1 MSLSDPQTQQEAIKY
16 TIDAGAGVVT
26 LGSLFGYL
34 PELAALGTLIWTG
47 IRIYETKT
55 VQKLFGKTPKDD

>member
-1 MSLSDPQTQQEAIKY
+1 MSLSDPHTQQEAIKY
-16 TIDAGAGVVT
+16 TVDAGAGVIT

-55 VQKLFGKTPKDD
+55 VQKMLGKAPKDD